1 MLPVGT
7 SIPTINWEANMA
19 EPAELLSALIVLEF
33 VVVAAVVFLLV
44 PIEAAVSLIPL
55 FLLFSFV
62 LYKYLR

>member
-1 MLPVGT
+1 
-7 SIPTINWEANMA
+7 MA

>member
-1 MLPVGT
+1 MT
-7 SIPTINWEANMA
+7 RNEKTKMA
-19 EPAELLSALIVLEF
+19 EPSELLSVLIVLEF

-44 PIEAAVSLIPL
+44 PIEATVSIIPL